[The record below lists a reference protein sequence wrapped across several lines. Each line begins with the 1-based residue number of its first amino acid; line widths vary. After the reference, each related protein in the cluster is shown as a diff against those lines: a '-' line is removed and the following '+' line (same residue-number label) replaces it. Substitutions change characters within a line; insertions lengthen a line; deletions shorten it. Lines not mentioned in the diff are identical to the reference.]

1 MSEFKIDSPSPESAS
16 KDAERYLKFMAPSFR
31 YGGVE
36 YELEEFTESVRSG
49 HWLLIRVWDGE
60 ELVSVS
66 AVQVRDLQDGRDL
79 YLIATASTRDF
90 QKWVYDFDKVLVELA
105 KEAECETITVL
116 TRDGVGKLSKAA
128 GYKVHQVVI
137 RKRVGKWAVH

>member
-1 MSEFKIDSPSPESAS
+1 MNKFKIDSPSPEMA
-16 KDAERYLKFMAPSFR
+16 KQDAKRYLDFMEPSFR

-36 YELEEFTESVRSG
+36 YNLEDFTEMVG
-49 HWLLIRVWDGE
+49 GGEWLLIRVWDDA
-60 ELVSVS
+60 ELISVS
-66 AVQVRDLQDGRDL
+66 AVQVRNLPDGRDL